1 MSRMLSPSK
10 LSVLVERPRSQRS
23 PAASFIYRPYL
34 EFFNYRGIGGYSAAP
49 GIRTL
54 NPVKGD
60 WFQVSFL
67 TNSDGQHIC
76 GHVFVRIT
84 LGTARF
90 IVSPIE
96 LFPVSALIVLSAEDF
111 YFIVLELTH
120 LFLKNH
126 FQILFSSRDWELPLL
141 CHSQGSS
148 VFPT

>member
-10 LSVLVERPRSQRS
+10 LSVLVERPRSQRPS
-23 PAASFIYRPYL
+23 TASFIYRPYL

-60 WFQVSFL
+60 GFQDRFL

-96 LFPVSALIVLSAEDF
+96 LFPVSALIILSAEDF
-111 YFIVLELTH
+111 YFIVLKLTH

-126 FQILFSSRDWELPLL
+126 FQILFSSRD
-141 CHSQGSS
+141 
-148 VFPT
+148 

>member
-1 MSRMLSPSK
+1 MSLW
-10 LSVLVERPRSQRS
+10 SVPVARDP
-23 PAASFIYRPYL
+23 PTASFIYRPYL
-34 EFFNYRGIGGYSAAP
+34 EFFNYRGVGGYSAAP

-60 WFQVSFL
+60 GFQDRFL

-96 LFPVSALIVLSAEDF
+96 LFPVSALIILSAEDF

-120 LFLKNH
+120 LL
-126 FQILFSSRDWELPLL
+126 D
-141 CHSQGSS
+141 
-148 VFPT
+148 